1 MSNNNNVL
9 FVEHE
14 EAEDIESV
22 AANGEVLSYDCPD
35 SVTTV
40 DAQKIQNAGLE
51 QALAAAQ
58 QEVDLLHAILRSIP
72 GHVTVYDQERHVV
85 YTNAEPDNRLWTP
98 SEDSSEYQV
107 ARCVEHRDENCR
119 QCAMENAFSEGKT
132 SGVSEQHSLT
142 SAHRSVR
149 YLPLASSSESQ
160 QMVLEYIHDT
170 TDEHNMAHELRQA
183 KEAAEAADRA
193 KSDFLTTMSHEI
205 RTPMNGL
212 LGMLDLALDTE
223 LDEEQREYLESVE
236 NSAESL
242 LVLIN
247 HILDFSK
254 IEAGVLE
261 VDQQSFRL
269 RKRLSAL
276 RTMFFHRAEE
286 RCLKLL
292 FIVPDDVPDT
302 LVGDFSRI
310 RQVLT
315 NLLDN
320 ALKFTEV
327 GTVTLNVEL
336 EKQDGDTAYMR
347 FAVKDSGIGI
357 LKENQDVIFERFV
370 QSDSSV
376 SRKHQGTGLG
386 LAICRKLVELMGG
399 ELRVSS
405 TPGDGAEFSFILPL
419 QLSSVCECGDGT
431 TSENATAHPELCRN
445 KKILVVDDNAVNL
458 KYMDIFLR
466 KHGFDVRLVGNG
478 LEALDAV
485 MEEGFD
491 VVLMDIAMPQMDG
504 LEATRWIRDST
515 SFCVPHDVPII
526 AMTAHALKGDREAF
540 LAAGMNEYVGKPI
553 NPENLLRVIFNIL
566 QENQTSSHTA

>member
-1 MSNNNNVL
+1 MSSNNSVL
-9 FVEHE
+9 GLKRKDVEDTE
-14 EAEDIESV
+14 SLTPLSTDYSDSAIEIK
-22 AANGEVLSYDCPD
+22 ALEN
-35 SVTTV
+35 
-40 DAQKIQNAGLE
+40 QNASLE

-58 QEVDLLHAILRSIP
+58 QEVELLQAILRSIP
-72 GHVTVYDQERHVV
+72 DQVTVYDQSRHIV
-85 YTNAEPDNRLWTP
+85 YANAELDNRLWTP
-98 SEDSSEYQV
+98 AEENFESQPS
-107 ARCVEHRDENCR
+107 RCVEHHDENCR
-119 QCAMENAFSEGKT
+119 QCAIESAFNDGKI
-132 SGVSEQHSLT
+132 SRVSEQHSLT
-142 SAHRSVR
+142 SACRSVR
-149 YLPLASSSESQ
+149 YLPLASSSEDQ

-170 TDEHNMAHELRQA
+170 TDERHMAHELRQA
-183 KEAAEAADRA
+183 KEAAETADRA

-302 LVGDFSRI
+302 LVGDFPRI

-327 GTVTLNVEL
+327 GTVTLSVEL
-336 EKQDGDTAYMR
+336 EALEDDTAYMR

-399 ELRVSS
+399 KLRVSS
-405 TPGDGAEFSFILPL
+405 TPGEGAEFYFVLPL
-419 QLSSVCECGDGT
+419 QLSSVSECGDAT
-431 TSENATAHPELCRN
+431 ISEDAALQSELGCN

-466 KHGFDVRLVGNG
+466 KHGFDVRLVSNG

-485 MEEGFD
+485 MEENFD

-553 NPENLLRVIFNIL
+553 NPENLLRVIFSIL
-566 QENQTSSHTA
+566 KENQAPSHTT

>member
-1 MSNNNNVL
+1 MDNNNML
-9 FVEHE
+9 LVENE
-14 EAEDIESV
+14 GADDLESV
-22 AANGEVLSYDCPD
+22 SVDDRILSYDFSD
-35 SVTTV
+35 TAKAVEILMS
-40 DAQKIQNAGLE
+40 QNVGLE
-51 QALAAAQ
+51 QALAASQ
-58 QEVDLLHAILRSIP
+58 QEVDLLRGILRSIP
-72 GHVTVYDQERHVV
+72 DQVTVYDEQRQVV
-85 YTNAEPDNRLWTP
+85 YANAAPGDRRWTP
-98 SEDSSEYQV
+98 
-107 ARCVEHRDENCR
+107 VETGIAGTVDECESCR
-119 QCAMENAFSEGKT
+119 ENAMDTAFKSDQ
-132 SGVSEQHSLT
+132 VCRVCEQHVPT

-149 YLPLASSSESQ
+149 YLPLATGDDGQ
-160 QMVLEYIHDT
+160 KMVLEYIHDA
-170 TDEHNMAHELRQA
+170 TDEHNMACELRQA

-223 LDEEQREYLESVE
+223 LDVEQREYLESVE

-254 IEAGVLE
+254 IEAGVLDVE
-261 VDQQSFRL
+261 QQSFRL

-286 RCLKLL
+286 RCLKLV
-292 FIVPDDVPDT
+292 FMVPDNVPDA

-320 ALKFTEV
+320 ALKFTDT
-327 GTVTLNVEL
+327 GTVTLNVDL
-336 EKQDGDTAYMR
+336 EKVDGEIAHIS
-347 FAVKDSGIGI
+347 FSVKDSGIGI
-357 LKENQDVIFERFV
+357 RKEQQDVIFERFV

-399 ELRVSS
+399 DLRVSS
-405 TPGDGAEFSFILPL
+405 SPGAGAEFHFVLPL
-419 QLSSVCECGDGT
+419 QLGT
-431 TSENATAHPELCRN
+431 VTKRGETVGCDSAIVRPELGGSR
-445 KKILVVDDNAVNL
+445 KILVVDDNAINL
-458 KYMDIFLR
+458 KYMDIFLS
-466 KHGFDVRLVGNG
+466 KQGFDVHLVNNG

-485 MEEGFD
+485 MEENFD

-504 LEATRWIRDST
+504 LEATRWIREST
-515 SFCVPHDVPII
+515 SFSVPQDVPII

-540 LAAGMNEYVGKPI
+540 LAAGMTEYVGKPI
-553 NPENLLRVIFNIL
+553 NSDDLLRVIFNVL
-566 QENQTSSHTA
+566 QGASPAKKTV

>member
-1 MSNNNNVL
+1 MNSNNNTL
-9 FVEHE
+9 AE
-14 EAEDIESV
+14 ESEGVTDAESKTSSPV
-22 AANGEVLSYDCPD
+22 GKPNSANEINTL
-35 SVTTV
+35 
-40 DAQKIQNAGLE
+40 KNQNTGLE
-51 QALAAAQ
+51 HALAAAQ
-58 QEVDLLHAILRSIP
+58 QEVELLQAILRSIP
-72 GHVTVYDQERHVV
+72 DQVTVYDQDRHVV
-85 YTNAEPDNRLWTP
+85 YTNVEPDNRLWIPT
-98 SEDSSEYQV
+98 EDGLESLPAKCLDHHV
-107 ARCVEHRDENCR
+107 ENCR
-119 QCAMENAFSEGKT
+119 QCAIESAFNDGMISK
-132 SGVSEQHSLT
+132 VSEQHSLT

-149 YLPLASSSESQ
+149 YLPLASSFDSQ

-170 TDEHNMAHELRQA
+170 TDERNMAYELRQA
-183 KEAAEAADRA
+183 KEAAETADRA

-292 FIVPDDVPDT
+292 FIVPDEVPDT
-302 LVGDFSRI
+302 LVGDFPRI

-327 GTVTLNVEL
+327 GTVTLSVEL
-336 EKQDGDTAYMR
+336 EKINGDTAHMR

-357 LKENQDVIFERFV
+357 LKENQNVIFERFV

-399 ELRVSS
+399 DLRVSS
-405 TPGDGAEFSFILPL
+405 APDEGAEFYFVLPL
-419 QLSSVCECGDGT
+419 QLSSVGECGDAAASDNVT
-431 TSENATAHPELCRN
+431 VQSELSCN

-485 MEEGFD
+485 MEENFD
-491 VVLMDIAMPQMDG
+491 IVLMDIAMPQMDG

-553 NPENLLRVIFNIL
+553 NPENLLWVIFNVL
-566 QENQTSSHTA
+566 KEDQTSNHPV